1 MEKSVK
7 IRTALQAAGTPGFKK
22 YRELIYGKTSLWYAL
37 KAEFIM
43 AFMGSMPGAP
53 GLFLRGKF
61 YRGLFGE
68 AGRNILVGK
77 NATFRHPR
85 KIRLGNN
92 VIIDDNCVIDA
103 KGTDNDGIVIEDNVF
118 IGRNTIIYCKNGN
131 IHLKRGVNISSNCT
145 VFSSNK
151 VTIEEDTMVGAYTY
165 LLSGGEYDY
174 TDTETKFADQSGMKT
189 KGELVIG
196 RNCWIGAR
204 VTILDA
210 ACVGEHC
217 VIGAG
222 AVVTAP
228 IPRDSLAVGMPARV
242 IKSISAGMT

>member
-1 MEKSVK
+1 MKNSVK
-7 IRTALQAAGTPGFKK
+7 VKSMFEGTRQPGFRK
-22 YRELIYGKTSLWYAL
+22 YRELFYGKTSLWYVL
-37 KAEFIM
+37 KAEFVM
-43 AFMGSMPGAP
+43 ALMGSIPGAL
-53 GLFLRGKF
+53 GLFLRRKC
-61 YRGLFGE
+61 YRPLLSS
-68 AGRNILVGK
+68 AGRQIFIGK
-77 NATFRHPR
+77 NVTFRHPK

-103 KGTDNDGIVIEDNVF
+103 KGENNAGIVIEDNVF

-131 IHLKRGVNISSNCT
+131 IHLKRAVNISSNCT
-145 VFSSNK
+145 VFASNK
-151 VTIEEDTMVGAYTY
+151 LTVEEDTVIGAYTY

-174 TDTETKFADQSGMKT
+174 SDTETKFTDQSGMKT

-204 VTILDA
+204 VTILDG

-222 AVVTAP
+222 AVVAQP
-228 IPRDSLAVGMPARV
+228 IPQDSLAVGVPARV
-242 IKSISAGMT
+242 IKSIAARRI